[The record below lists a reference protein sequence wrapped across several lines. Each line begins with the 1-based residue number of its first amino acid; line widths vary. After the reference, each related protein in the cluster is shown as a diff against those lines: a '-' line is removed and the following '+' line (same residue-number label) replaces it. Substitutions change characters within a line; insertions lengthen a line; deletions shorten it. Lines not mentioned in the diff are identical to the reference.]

1 MRFIKQFKHMS
12 FMSVIPWFKSLKFW
26 ATITPSNISIFLWFC
41 WWSSQCWQNNH
52 NLSALLHNNDSWI
65 HQLSITSKNLIIFCK
80 TQQLPFSVNMLFV
93 DRRMCSFSYW
103 SSAMWHVYLTLSEQQ
118 TPYLA
123 TQEKMDPH
131 NLRSFQLITTCLRPM
146 NINPQH
152 KAWCIEDFL
161 H

>member
-1 MRFIKQFKHMS
+1 MNVLTSEKCWALNKEIIKQVTS
-12 FMSVIPWFKSLKFW
+12 SWSLS
-26 ATITPSNISIFLWFC
+26 TQLY

-65 HQLSITSKNLIIFCK
+65 HQLSVAFKNLIIFCK
-80 TQQLPFSVNMLFV
+80 TQQLPSSTNMLFV
-93 DRRMCSFSYW
+93 DRHICSFSYW
-103 SSAMWHVYLTLSEQQ
+103 SSAMSHIYLTLSEQQ

-123 TQEKMDPH
+123 TEEKMAPH
-131 NLRSFQLITTCLRPM
+131 NLRSFHLITTCLRPM